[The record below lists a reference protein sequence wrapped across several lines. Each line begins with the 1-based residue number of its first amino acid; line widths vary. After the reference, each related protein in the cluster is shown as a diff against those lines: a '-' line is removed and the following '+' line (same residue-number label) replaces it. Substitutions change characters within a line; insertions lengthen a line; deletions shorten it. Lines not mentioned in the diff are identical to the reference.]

1 MTSKCIQHTCFQL
14 HAQLAKDSRQVRQ
27 VSKVAWAPLLARFLE
42 EQRTLSFAEYLRD
55 PVCHCFDAEGG
66 AVETDVD
73 LVADSSNPVDL
84 DDGVDWASDS
94 SNLVELDD
102 VVSNS
107 LTHPNKSR
115 VTISI
120 KVRCKKYR
128 PSFAFHR

>member
-1 MTSKCIQHTCFQL
+1 MISKCIQHTWFELHVQL
-14 HAQLAKDSRQVRQ
+14 GKAIRAVRP
-27 VSKVAWAPLLARFLE
+27 VSKVAWALLVADFL
-42 EQRTLSFAEYLRD
+42 QRQRNLCFGEYLDD

-107 LTHPNKSR
+107 LTRPNKSR
-115 VTISI
+115 VTISK